1 MNEEGRHNWIFIAV
15 VLSTAIHAG
24 LMFFMRPQVM
34 THIAGSGAR
43 ERARP
48 PMVARQRPEQPE
60 SVRFEVVKDVSPERS
75 APKAEAEDI
84 VPMLSGA
91 AGITPE
97 APAISESAPEA
108 VPGVSVPLITSDPSE
123 ALSQPMVSVAP
134 EKVSPIAHG
143 EALNAVRLAESAS
156 LSSASP
162 LVESS
167 VAEVVPSISVPRL
180 EVRALPEEPSVSVK
194 AEEPPSKPQIDFV
207 PAKEVFKEVD
217 AAVVEAEKSAVRDLL
232 DVRNADELSK
242 YVNTVA
248 TSASAGE
255 WAYFRVRIM
264 PRTDLKTIPKDVVIL
279 IDASGSIANDRL
291 KSCRRHAK
299 EILRTCM
306 NTGDRFNIVAFRDD
320 FSYAF
325 KEWQAGDAAAFKRAE
340 SWLDNLAAYGRT
352 DVFATVASVLKLP
365 RDPKRPL
372 IALVV
377 TDGIANKGVSETS
390 QILSKFTALNDGLI
404 SMYMYGVKDNANRE
418 LIDVLTKGNRGESF
432 IYEGSRRR
440 AGSELGQF
448 SDRFRDPVLSD
459 LRIVFSAASKAE
471 AYPVLLKNLYR
482 GDMLEVVGRV
492 PKGTEEVA
500 FSLKGLNGE
509 KAYEGFFR
517 YNLTKI
523 PFDKN
528 IPQEWATGKAIDA
541 KLR

>member
-134 EKVSPIAHG
+134 EKVSPIASG
-143 EALNAVRLAESAS
+143 EAGVGPLLVASAAI
-156 LSSASP
+156 SSASP
-162 LVESS
+162 LVERGIPQ
-167 VAEVVPSISVPRL
+167 VASPVSIPAL
-180 EVRALPEEPSVSVK
+180 EVRALPEETVAAVK
-194 AEEPPSKPQIDFV
+194 AEEPPSKPQIDFT

-232 DVRNADELSK
+232 DVRNAEELSK

-255 WAYFRVRIM
+255 WTYFRVRIM
-264 PRTDLKTIPKDVVIL
+264 PRTE
-279 IDASGSIANDRL
+279 
-291 KSCRRHAK
+291 RRGHP
-299 EILRTCM
+299 
-306 NTGDRFNIVAFRDD
+306 D
-320 FSYAF
+320 
-325 KEWQAGDAAAFKRAE
+325 
-340 SWLDNLAAYGRT
+340 
-352 DVFATVASVLKLP
+352 
-365 RDPKRPL
+365 
-372 IALVV
+372 
-377 TDGIANKGVSETS
+377 
-390 QILSKFTALNDGLI
+390 
-404 SMYMYGVKDNANRE
+404 
-418 LIDVLTKGNRGESF
+418 
-432 IYEGSRRR
+432 
-440 AGSELGQF
+440 
-448 SDRFRDPVLSD
+448 
-459 LRIVFSAASKAE
+459 
-471 AYPVLLKNLYR
+471 
-482 GDMLEVVGRV
+482 
-492 PKGTEEVA
+492 
-500 FSLKGLNGE
+500 
-509 KAYEGFFR
+509 
-517 YNLTKI
+517 
-523 PFDKN
+523 
-528 IPQEWATGKAIDA
+528 
-541 KLR
+541 